1 MKEIK
6 ITSVKFTDIENKMG
20 YGKFEPDPNKCDAS
34 KYSIFSLEDAG
45 RIFGGKNI
53 YIWGAGQKGRGFL
66 LALRRNGFD
75 AHAFIDQSLEMQSK
89 GYMGINVISP
99 QVFFNENN
107 DITDIFVLT
116 ASVESKNLM
125 MAEELE
131 RHQFVRGI
139 NYESIQAISPFYPT
153 VEVAGICNLRCS
165 SCIRSD
171 KDIIEDG
178 KFMSFDNYKKVIE
191 KLVLE
196 IPFLYLVDLY
206 IFGEPIL
213 NNEIEKII
221 KLNNELGLASGLS
234 TNLYNVKNLEKV
246 LNQHPAQIRVSL
258 SGASSETYD
267 VTHTGGKWKRV
278 EKNLDYLGELVNEL
292 GSHTIV
298 EVYYHI
304 YKHNLHEIKIIKS
317 LCEKHGFRF
326 HPSLAVLFSD
336 FAMQFSQNGVISKS
350 AEIANDLTLRSLEDL
365 LAECQNDQ
373 EKNCILT
380 RIVPVINWD
389 LSVMACCNY
398 TYSSILPNY
407 LEASIVDI
415 IDKRTHSV
423 VCAKCQSHSL
433 HRWNNHIAY
442 SDLVNEL
449 VLANA

>member
-6 ITSVKFTDIENKMG
+6 INVVNFTDIGNQLG
-20 YGKFEPDPNKCDAS
+20 YGKFNPNPDKCDAS
-34 KYSIFSLEDAG
+34 KYSIFSLEDAV
-45 RIFGGKNI
+45 RIFGGKRI

-75 AHAFIDQSLEMQSK
+75 AHAFIDQSTDMQNK
-89 GYMGINVISP
+89 GYLGINVIPP
-99 QVFFNENN
+99 QVFFNEN
-107 DITDIFVLT
+107 DGASDIFVLT
-116 ASVESKNLM
+116 ASVDSKNLIM
-125 MAEELE
+125 SEELE
-131 RHQFVRGI
+131 RHKFVRGI

-153 VEVAGICNLRCS
+153 IEVAGICNLRCS

-171 KDIIEDG
+171 RDIIEDG
-178 KFMSFDNYKKVIE
+178 KFMSFNNYKKVIE
-191 KLVLE
+191 KLVSE

-206 IFGEPIL
+206 VFGEPIL
-213 NNEIEKII
+213 NNEIDKII

-246 LNQHPAQIRVSL
+246 LRQHPAQIRVSL

-267 VTHTGGKWKRV
+267 ITHTGGKWKRV
-278 EKNLDYLGELVNEL
+278 EKNLESLGELVNRL

-298 EVYYHI
+298 EVYFHI
-304 YKHNLHEIKIIKS
+304 YKHNLHEIKIVKN
-317 LCEKHGFRF
+317 LCQRYGFRF

-350 AEIANDLTLRSLEDL
+350 AEVASGLTLRSLEDL
-365 LAECQNDQ
+365 LTECQNEE

-398 TYSSILPNY
+398 TYSSIVDNY

-415 IDKRTHSV
+415 IDKRTHSN
-423 VCAKCQSHSL
+423 VCAKCQSHAL
-433 HRWNNHIAY
+433 HRWNNQIAY
-442 SDLVNEL
+442 SDLVNDL
-449 VLANA
+449 VFENA